1 MLAGL
6 IMAGSMEPVSAHTLK
21 LSTWNMDWLTLRPSG
36 DPALPEDVPGGEQRD
51 FSKLAA
57 YARYL
62 DSDVVAFEEVDG
74 PLAASRVFSSQ
85 TYQVILTPDTVVQR
99 VGVAVRRDLHVTV
112 NDELAALNVAS
123 PNAPHQLRGGL
134 DVTVSDGQTSLRL
147 LVVHLKTGCWDQP
160 LNQHQHS
167 CPTLYQQVR
176 IMQDWMLERQ
186 DEGEAYAVLG
196 DFNRRLTLHDPLMQQ
211 IETETPVTLTT
222 AGRAS
227 PCWGGEYFID
237 HILLGNIARDWLVP
251 DSLRVMT
258 YKNDTLPAGLSDHC
272 PVSVRLEMP

>member
-6 IMAGSMEPVSAHTLK
+6 VFAASTAFSSAHTLK

-36 DPALPEDVPGGEQRD
+36 DPALPDDVPGGEHRD
-51 FSKLAA
+51 FQKLAA
-57 YARYL
+57 YARHL
-62 DSDVVAFEEVDG
+62 DPDVVAFEEVDG
-74 PLAASRVFSSQ
+74 PTVASRVFSSK
-85 TYQVILTPDTVVQR
+85 TYQIILTPDPVVQR

-112 NDELAALNVAS
+112 NEELSALNVAG
-123 PNAPHQLRGGL
+123 PEAAHQLRGGL
-134 DVTVSDGQTSLRL
+134 DVTISDGAANLRL

-160 LNQHQHS
+160 LNQRQHS

-211 IETETPVTLTT
+211 IEAETPVTLTT
-222 AGRAS
+222 AGKAS

-237 HILLGNIARDWLVP
+237 HILLGNAAGDWLVP

-258 YKNDTLPAGLSDHC
+258 YKNDTVPTGLSDHC

>member
-6 IMAGSMEPVSAHTLK
+6 FLTGSMEPVSAHTLK

-36 DPALPEDVPGGEQRD
+36 DGALPDDVPGGEHRD

-57 YARYL
+57 YARHL

-74 PLAASRVFSSQ
+74 PTAASRVFSSR
-85 TYQVILTPDTVVQR
+85 TYQIILTPDPVVQR
-99 VGVAVRRDLHVTV
+99 VGVAVRRNLQVTV
-112 NDELAALNVAS
+112 NDELSALNVAA
-123 PNAPHQLRGGL
+123 PDAPHQLRGGL
-134 DVTVSDGQTSLRL
+134 DVTLSDGRANLRL

-160 LNQHQHS
+160 LNQRKHS

-176 IMQDWMLERQ
+176 ILQDWMLERQ

-211 IETETPVTLTT
+211 IEAETPVTLTT

-237 HILLGNIARDWLVP
+237 HILLGNAARDWLVP

-258 YKNDTLPAGLSDHC
+258 YKNDKVPAGLSDHC
-272 PVSVRLEMP
+272 PVSVKLEMP

>member
-6 IMAGSMEPVSAHTLK
+6 FLAGSMGPVSAHTLK

-36 DPALPEDVPGGEQRD
+36 DPALPEDVPGGEHRD
-51 FSKLAA
+51 FAKLAA

-62 DSDVVAFEEVDG
+62 DSDVVAFEETDG
-74 PLAASRVFSSQ
+74 PLAASRVFSST
-85 TYQVILTPDTVVQR
+85 TYQIILTPDPVVQR
-99 VGVAVRRDLHVTV
+99 VGVAVRRDLRVTV
-112 NDELAALNVAS
+112 NDELSALNVAD
-123 PNAPHQLRGGL
+123 PDAPHQLRGGL
-134 DVTVSDGQTSLRL
+134 DVTISDGHASLRL

-160 LNQHQHS
+160 LNQRQHS

-211 IETETPVTLTT
+211 IEAETPVTLTT
-222 AGRAS
+222 AGKAS

-237 HILLGNIARDWLVP
+237 HILLGNAARDWLVP

-258 YKNDTLPAGLSDHC
+258 YQNDTVPAGLSDHC

>member
-6 IMAGSMEPVSAHTLK
+6 VFAASTAFSSAHTLK

-36 DPALPEDVPGGEQRD
+36 DPALPDDVPGGEHRD
-51 FSKLAA
+51 FQKLAA
-57 YARYL
+57 YARHL
-62 DSDVVAFEEVDG
+62 DPDVVAFEEVDG
-74 PLAASRVFSSQ
+74 PIAASRVFSSK
-85 TYQVILTPDTVVQR
+85 TYQIVLTPDPVVQR

-112 NDELAALNVAS
+112 NEELSPLNVAG
-123 PNAPHQLRGGL
+123 PEAAHQLRGGL
-134 DVTVSDGQTSLRL
+134 DVTISDGAANLRL

-160 LNQHQHS
+160 LNQRQHS

-211 IETETPVTLTT
+211 IEAETPVTLTT
-222 AGRAS
+222 AGKAN

-237 HILLGNIARDWLVP
+237 HILLGNAARDWLVP

-258 YKNDTLPAGLSDHC
+258 YKNDTVPAGLSDHC

>member
-6 IMAGSMEPVSAHTLK
+6 VLTGSMEPVSARTLK

-36 DPALPEDVPGGEQRD
+36 DPALPEDVPGGEHRD

-57 YARYL
+57 YARHL

-74 PLAASRVFSSQ
+74 PVAASRVFSSQ
-85 TYQVILTPDTVVQR
+85 TYQIILTPDPVVQR
-99 VGVAVRRDLHVTV
+99 VGVAVRRDLRVTV
-112 NDELAALNVAS
+112 NDELSALNVAG

-134 DVTVSDGQTSLRL
+134 DVTVSDGQASLRL

-160 LNQHQHS
+160 LNQRQHS

-196 DFNRRLTLHDPLMQQ
+196 DFNRRLTPHDPLMQQ
-211 IETETPVTLTT
+211 IEAEAPVTLTT

-237 HILLGNIARDWLVP
+237 HILLGNAARDWLVP

>member
-6 IMAGSMEPVSAHTLK
+6 IGIASMGTASAHILK

-36 DPALPEDVPGGEQRD
+36 DGALPDDVPGGEHRD

-57 YARYL
+57 YARHL

-74 PLAASRVFSSQ
+74 PIAASRVFSPK
-85 TYQVILTPDTVVQR
+85 TYQILLTPDAVVQR
-99 VGVAVRRDLHVTV
+99 VGVAVRRDLHVAV
-112 NDELAALNVAS
+112 NEELSALNVAS
-123 PNAPHQLRGGL
+123 PDAPHQLRGGL
-134 DVTVSDGQTSLRL
+134 DVTISDAHASLRL

-160 LNQHQHS
+160 LNQRQHS
-167 CPTLYQQVR
+167 CPTLYQQIRV
-176 IMQDWMLERQ
+176 MQDWMLERQ

-222 AGRAS
+222 AGKAS

-237 HILLGNIARDWLVP
+237 HILLGNAARNWLVP

-258 YKNDTLPAGLSDHC
+258 YKNDTAPAGLSDHC
-272 PVSVRLEMP
+272 PVSVRLDMP

>member
-36 DPALPEDVPGGEQRD
+36 DPALPEDVPGGEHRD

-57 YARYL
+57 YARHL

-74 PLAASRVFSSQ
+74 PVAASRVFSSQ
-85 TYQVILTPDTVVQR
+85 TYQIILTPDAVVQR

-112 NDELAALNVAS
+112 NDELSALNVAG

-134 DVTVSDGQTSLRL
+134 DVTVSDGQASLRL

-160 LNQHQHS
+160 LNQRQHS

-196 DFNRRLTLHDPLMQQ
+196 DFNRRLTPHDPLMQQ
-211 IETETPVTLTT
+211 IEAEAPVTLTT

-237 HILLGNIARDWLVP
+237 HILLGNTARDWLVP

-258 YKNDTLPAGLSDHC
+258 YKTDTLPAGLSDHC

>member
-1 MLAGL
+1 
-6 IMAGSMEPVSAHTLK
+6 
-21 LSTWNMDWLTLRPSG
+21 MDWLTLRPSG
-36 DPALPEDVPGGEQRD
+36 DPALPDDVPGGEHRD
-51 FSKLAA
+51 FQKLAA
-57 YARYL
+57 YARHL
-62 DSDVVAFEEVDG
+62 DPDVVAFEEVDG
-74 PLAASRVFSSQ
+74 PTVASRVFSSK
-85 TYQVILTPDTVVQR
+85 TYQIILTPDPVVQR

-112 NDELAALNVAS
+112 NEELSALNVAG
-123 PNAPHQLRGGL
+123 PEAAHQLRGGL
-134 DVTVSDGQTSLRL
+134 DVTISDGAANLRL

-160 LNQHQHS
+160 LNQRQHS

-211 IETETPVTLTT
+211 IEAETPVTLTT
-222 AGRAS
+222 AGKAN

-237 HILLGNIARDWLVP
+237 HILLGNAARDWLVP

-258 YKNDTLPAGLSDHC
+258 YKNDMVPAGLSDHC

>member
-6 IMAGSMEPVSAHTLK
+6 LLIGSMDIACARTLK

-36 DPALPEDVPGGEQRD
+36 DPALPDDVPGGENRN
-51 FSKLAA
+51 FSKLAD
-57 YARYL
+57 YARHL

-74 PLAASRVFSSQ
+74 PIAASRVFSSRI
-85 TYQVILTPDTVVQR
+85 YQIILTPDNVVQR

-112 NDELAALNVAS
+112 NDELSALNVAA
-123 PNAPHQLRGGL
+123 PEAPHQLRGGL
-134 DVTVSDGQTSLRL
+134 DVTVSDGSSNLRL

-160 LNQHQHS
+160 LSQRQHS
-167 CPTLYQQVR
+167 CPTLYQQIR
-176 IMQDWMLERQ
+176 IVKDWMLERQ

-211 IETETPVTLTT
+211 IEADTPVTLTT
-222 AGRAS
+222 AGKAS

-237 HILLGNIARDWLVP
+237 HILLGNAARQWLRP

-258 YKNDTLPAGLSDHC
+258 YRNDTRPDGLSDHC
-272 PVSVRLEMP
+272 PVSIQLDMP

>member
-1 MLAGL
+1 MLASL
-6 IMAGSMEPVSAHTLK
+6 FWAGSMGAVSAHTLK

-36 DPALPEDVPGGEQRD
+36 DPALPDDVPGGEHRD

-57 YARYL
+57 YARHL
-62 DSDVVAFEEVDG
+62 DADVVAFEEVDG
-74 PLAASRVFSSQ
+74 PTPASRIFSPR
-85 TYQVILTPDTVVQR
+85 TYQIILTPDPVVQR

-112 NDELAALNVAS
+112 NEELSALNVAG
-123 PNAPHQLRGGL
+123 PDAPHQLRGGL
-134 DVTVSDGQTSLRL
+134 DVTVSDGIANLRL

-160 LNQHQHS
+160 LNQRQHS

-176 IMQDWMLERQ
+176 IMRDWMLERQ

-196 DFNRRLTLHDPLMQQ
+196 DFNRRLTPHDPLMQQ
-211 IETETPVTLTT
+211 IEAEAPVTLTT

-237 HILLGNIARDWLVP
+237 HILLGNAARDWLVP

-258 YKNDTLPAGLSDHC
+258 YKNDTVPAGLSDHC
-272 PVSVRLEMP
+272 PVSVRFEMP